1 LIGIEIEEWELE
13 LIKRFD
19 IEALNSY
26 AKEAELE
33 RKKASKK

>member
-1 LIGIEIEEWELE
+1 MNIDIEEWELN

-19 IEALNSY
+19 NESMLSY